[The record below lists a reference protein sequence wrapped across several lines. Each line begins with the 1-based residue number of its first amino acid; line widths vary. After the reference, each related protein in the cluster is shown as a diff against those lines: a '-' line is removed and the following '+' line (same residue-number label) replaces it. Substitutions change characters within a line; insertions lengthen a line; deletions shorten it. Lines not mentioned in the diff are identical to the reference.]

1 MKYLKPFN
9 EELKPE
15 TYRNASSK
23 LAYYGK
29 QKSSDALYD
38 FADEKQYGFYNAV
51 VCKGQSISTKDAKL
65 TQPELSGIYAGN
77 KPKDANDNLL
87 KWGKDIES
95 ELNTLVEKWKA
106 GDSNLSLQFEF
117 AFRATRQT
125 KNVAKSIEQM
135 YRIPLII
142 LEVRLSEFEYGI
154 AEWDSESR
162 WDAEQNG
169 EEFTPSTLTE
179 MYEYS
184 KDLSVYTQR
193 PVSELTYG
201 LFNDRQSA
209 QKFKSFVNSI
219 IDEKMKPH
227 IMEVLS
233 IVGGTSKDLENVL
246 NSIRNIRIHGLY
258 QQDVTGYETIKKL
271 YDKQL

>member
-9 EELKPE
+9 EELNPQ
-15 TYRNASSK
+15 TYRNASSR
-23 LAYYGK
+23 LSYYGK

-38 FADEKQYGFYNAV
+38 FADEKEYGFYNAV

-77 KPKDANDNLL
+77 KPKDGNDNLL
-87 KWGKDIES
+87 KWGKDIEN
-95 ELNTLVEKWKA
+95 ELNLLVEKWKA

-117 AFRATRQT
+117 SFRPSRQT
-125 KNVAKSIEQM
+125 KNIAKSIDHM
-135 YRIPLII
+135 YRIPFII

-154 AEWDSESR
+154 EEWDSEAR
-162 WDAEQNG
+162 WEVEREG
-169 EEFTPSTLTE
+169 GEFTPSTVTE

-193 PVSELTYG
+193 PISDVTYG
-201 LFNDRQSA
+201 LFNDRKSA

-233 IVGGTSKDLENVL
+233 IVGGSTKDLENVL

-258 QQDVTGYETIKKL
+258 QQDVIGFDTIKNL
-271 YDKQL
+271 YDRQL

>member
-1 MKYLKPFN
+1 MKYLKSFN
-9 EELKPE
+9 EELEPQ

-23 LAYYGK
+23 LSYYGK

-51 VCKGQSISTKDAKL
+51 VCKGQSMPTKDAKL

-77 KPKDANDNLL
+77 KSKDGNDNLL
-87 KWGKDIES
+87 KWGKDIENQ
-95 ELNTLVEKWKA
+95 LNILVEKWKA

-125 KNVAKSIEQM
+125 KNVAKSLQQM
-135 YRIPLII
+135 HRIPFII

-154 AEWDSESR
+154 DEWDSEAR
-162 WDAEQNG
+162 WEVEREG
-169 EEFTPSTLTE
+169 GEFTPSTVTE
-179 MYEYS
+179 MFEYS
-184 KDLSVYTQR
+184 KEFSVYTQR
-193 PVSELTYG
+193 PISDLTYG

-209 QKFKSFVNSI
+209 QKFKSFVNSMV
-219 IDEKMKPH
+219 DEKMKPH

-233 IVGGTSKDLENVL
+233 IVGGTSQDLENIL

-258 QQDVTGYETIKKL
+258 QPDVTGYEAIKNL

>member
-9 EELKPE
+9 EELNPQ
-15 TYRNASSK
+15 TYRNASSR
-23 LAYYGK
+23 LSYYGK

-38 FADEKQYGFYNAV
+38 FADEKEYGFYNAV

-77 KPKDANDNLL
+77 KPKDGNDNLL
-87 KWGKDIES
+87 KWGKDIEN
-95 ELNTLVEKWKA
+95 ELNLLVEKWKA

-117 AFRATRQT
+117 SFRPSRQT
-125 KNVAKSIEQM
+125 KNIAKSIDHM
-135 YRIPLII
+135 YRIPFII

-154 AEWDSESR
+154 EEWDSEAR
-162 WDAEQNG
+162 WEVEREG
-169 EEFTPSTLTE
+169 GEFTPSTVTE

-193 PVSELTYG
+193 PISDVTYG
-201 LFNDRQSA
+201 LFNDRKSA

-219 IDEKMKPH
+219 IDEKMKPY

-233 IVGGTSKDLENVL
+233 IVGGSSKDLENVL

-258 QQDVTGYETIKKL
+258 QQDVIGFDTIKNL
-271 YDKQL
+271 YDRQL